1 MSRLT
6 TKDPFGGFFFSLL
19 PMSTDFK
26 LAKSLMNDM
35 LAETSA
41 RLENTMRNL
50 IKDQIELYEQATKE
64 TFQYSLGQRDSR
76 FNLLQHIKYQAM
88 LKLTLSEMEHTFV
101 KYFGKTWDYEEPVQE
116 EPKRGR
122 KPKAK

>member
-1 MSRLT
+1 MS
-6 TKDPFGGFFFSLL
+6 
-19 PMSTDFK
+19 
-26 LAKSLMNDM
+26 DM

-41 RLENTMRNL
+41 RLEKTMRNL

-88 LKLTLSEMEHTFV
+88 LKLTLSEMEHTFF
-101 KYFGKTWDYEEPVQE
+101 KYFGKAWDYEEPVQE
-116 EPKRGR
+116 EPIQEKPKQGR
-122 KPKAK
+122 KPKSN

>member
-1 MSRLT
+1 
-6 TKDPFGGFFFSLL
+6 
-19 PMSTDFK
+19 MSTDFK
-26 LAKSLMNDM
+26 LAKSLMSDM

-50 IKDQIELYEQATKE
+50 IKDQVELYEQATKE

-88 LKLTLSEMEHTFV
+88 LKLTLSEMEHTFI
-101 KYFGKTWDYEEPVQE
+101 KYFGKPWDYVEPAKE
-116 EPKRGR
+116 TPKRGR
-122 KPKAK
+122 PAKAK